1 MAEKKISAAESPSKV
16 KKASKPA
23 TKKPEAVTEKK
34 PVSPRKKKVEEKTV
48 EAPKAD
54 IAPGFDYENASV
66 ILSVRHLKQYFKLG
80 GTGAFKYNKA
90 VHDVSFD
97 VYRGEQVPEGMKS
110 LAFNVSMRSPDHTL
124 TDEEADKVT
133 KKILTLLER
142 ELGITLRS

>member
-1 MAEKKISAAESPSKV
+1 M
-16 KKASKPA
+16 KKAGG
-23 TKKPEAVTEKK
+23 
-34 PVSPRKKKVEEKTV
+34 KTV
-48 EAPKAD
+48 E
-54 IAPGFDYENASV
+54 SV
-66 ILSVRHLKQYFKLG
+66 KL
-80 GTGAFKYNKA
+80 
-90 VHDVSFD
+90 FD